1 MRLSKT
7 QLALPTVWSDHPGA
21 HAYGGHVPIRSILL
35 IKPDH
40 IGDLILGLDAFMVV
54 RRAFPEAQLTLA
66 CGPWNAD
73 IARSLGI
80 FDDVHPIDFFN
91 PKAERGFDGFV
102 PGMLNGLPERR
113 FDLAVDMRVDP
124 ETRIILRHVDATY
137 KCGYESPHH
146 HDVMT
151 FFLPHQITREAER
164 NLGMHQGLL
173 MLRLA
178 HSVVDLFR
186 AAPETAALLRDRIAQ
201 LPAAIDLSF
210 ATGRPLVAVNTGSGR
225 LAKNWPSDRFAEL
238 VRWLSDQMDVAVLLL
253 GTKDQVEEY
262 DGIVGG
268 CRAQNV
274 VSVAGR
280 STLREA
286 IGLIGQAS
294 MYVGNDTG
302 LTHVAARLGLPTI
315 AIFSGIDPTGMWAAV
330 GPDVTIVK
338 APVPC
343 SPCHILKLA
352 DCHHGHACI
361 RAIDVGTIRNAIRL
375 KLLRCEPFGGR
386 PPPVARPAASAL
398 IPAA

>member
-1 MRLSKT
+1 
-7 QLALPTVWSDHPGA
+7 
-21 HAYGGHVPIRSILL
+21 VPIRSVLL

-40 IGDLILGLDAFMVV
+40 IGDLILGLDAFLVL
-54 RRAFPEAQLTLA
+54 RRAFPAAHLTLA

-73 IARSLGI
+73 IAGSLGI

-102 PGMLNGLPERR
+102 PNMLNGLPGKH
-113 FDLAVDMRVDP
+113 FDLAVDMRIDP
-124 ETRIILRHVDATY
+124 DTRIILRHVDATY

-146 HDVMT
+146 NDIMT
-151 FFLPHQITREAER
+151 FFLPHQITPSAER

-178 HSVVDLFR
+178 HSVADFFR
-186 AAPETAALLRDRIAQ
+186 AAPEVAGLLREHIALQ
-201 LPAAIDLSF
+201 PATIDLSF

-225 LAKNWPSDRFAEL
+225 LAKNWPSDRYEEL
-238 VRWLSDQMDVAVLLL
+238 VRWLSDQMGVAVLLL
-253 GTKDQVEEY
+253 GTKDQVAEY
-262 DGIVGG
+262 DGIIAV
-268 CRAQNV
+268 CRAPNV

-286 IGLIGQAS
+286 IGLIGRAS
-294 MYVGNDTG
+294 MYIGNDTG

-315 AIFSGIDPTGMWAAV
+315 AIYSGIDPTGMWASV
-330 GPDVTIVK
+330 GPDVTIIK

-361 RAIDVGTIRNAIRL
+361 RAIDVGTVRNAIRL
-375 KLLRCEPFGGR
+375 KLLRCEPFGD
-386 PPPVARPAASAL
+386 RPAPQIRPAVAPPAFM
-398 IPAA
+398 PAA